1 MRMPTGINNRCAST
15 HPATEAPAQD
25 LTVAI
30 EATDDTDLASSAEHP
45 MLGIACAVGAFVSWG
60 LLPLYFQWLKHIPPM
75 EILAERIWWTF
86 VTVLLVQAAL
96 GRLGGLRA
104 LVQNRRT
111 VLAWLASS
119 LCIGAN
125 WLIFVYAATHG
136 QVLETSLGY
145 FICPLLNV
153 LLGVA
158 VLGERLTGAR
168 ILAVGLAACAV
179 GVLIVFYAKL
189 PLIALSLAASFAVYG
204 LLRKQL
210 KADPLTGLLG
220 DTLFLVPAAIAY
232 LAVGVSHGENSF
244 LSGNNTDRI
253 LLYLLAPITLIPL
266 GLFAAGAQRLPL
278 ATVGF
283 VQYLAPTISF
293 LCAIFVLHEPFTTP
307 QLVAFALIW
316 SGLALYTADAWKQ
329 RAG

>member
-1 MRMPTGINNRCAST
+1 MTTGEDNSGVLS
-15 HPATEAPAQD
+15 HPVCVEAQRDFA
-25 LTVAI
+25 VAI
-30 EATDDTDLASSAEHP
+30 EATENTALPSAEHP
-45 MLGIACAVGAFVSWG
+45 LLGLACAVGAFVSWG
-60 LLPLYFQWLKHIPPM
+60 LLPLYFQWLKHIAPM

-86 VTVLLVQAAL
+86 VTVVIVQLAL
-96 GRLGGLRA
+96 GRLGSVRL

-119 LCIGAN
+119 LCIGSN

-145 FICPLLNV
+145 FICPLLSV

-158 VLGERLTGAR
+158 VLGERLTRAR
-168 ILAVGLAACAV
+168 MVAVGLAAAAV
-179 GVLIVFYAKL
+179 GVLVMFYAKL

-232 LAVGVSHGENSF
+232 LVVGASHGENIF
-244 LSGNNTDRI
+244 LSGGNADRV

-283 VQYLAPTISF
+283 VQYVAPTLSF
-293 LCAIFVLHEPFTTP
+293 LCAIFVLREPFTTP
-307 QLVAFALIW
+307 QLAAFGLIW
-316 SGLALYTADAWKQ
+316 AGLLLYTADAWKQ
-329 RAG
+329 RAA